1 MNLQK
6 WIVNRGITFKFMAVS
21 MTAIILVVLAVLGS
35 AFPYVASL
43 REKFVVGAAVF
54 LLIIFLVLVTAFNC
68 IVIRPMK
75 RVVSDMALIA
85 EGKGD
90 FSQRVSID
98 SSDEFG
104 QFAGGFNRVI
114 EKMHETVNG
123 IAATLAEVSEL
134 SVSVR
139 SAAMTV
145 RGTVSDQC
153 GEIDDISSSL
163 EELNR
168 SIKIIANDGDE
179 LLQSI
184 DATSSSTFEI
194 STSIREVANT
204 TDTLDATAD
213 TIHSAVNQIASSL
226 KQVTANL
233 VLLAE
238 LTASASS
245 SAAKVSSAIKDIS
258 GHAQDQAGIARD
270 VKEAADTAGLEA
282 LNSTKQG
289 MEKIRQEVFT
299 TNDAI
304 ESLSSKSDQIGKI
317 VGVIGNV
324 AEETNLLA
332 LNAAILAAQ
341 AGENGKAFGVIAEK
355 IRGLAKRS
363 AESTNDISEII
374 NQVQQDIDLAG
385 KAVKR
390 SISEVDCGV
399 HLSSEAE
406 KVLKDII
413 VKAETSLDM
422 ALQVGS
428 SVVEQSKSVELNAS
442 AIQNFKKMSEDIKKA
457 VTRQSNAAEEIVR
470 GVKELR
476 ECTGFVKQSLAEQS
490 KESENIAEVV
500 QSLFSR
506 AQIIAQGIKAQCS
519 VTENMFDSIVT
530 VKQKVDLTL
539 SASDDLAPATEG
551 LTRQASIIH
560 DSCEDFKTGEECN
573 TVLA

>member
-1 MNLQK
+1 MSLQK
-6 WIVNRGITFKFMAVS
+6 WRVTRGITFKFVTVS
-21 MTAIILVVLAVLGS
+21 MTTIILAAIAILIIALPRLT
-35 AFPYVASL
+35 AI
-43 REKFVVGAAVF
+43 REQVMLGAAVF
-54 LLIIFLVLVTAFNC
+54 LLITVLVITVAFHR
-68 IVIRPMK
+68 IVISPMET
-75 RVVSDMALIA
+75 VMSEMAFIA
-85 EGKGD
+85 EGNGGG
-90 FSQRVSID
+90 FPRRLSID
-98 SSDEFG
+98 SGDEFG
-104 QFAGGFNRVI
+104 QLAGCFNGII
-114 EKMHETVNG
+114 EEMHESVVSV
-123 IAATLAEVSEL
+123 AATLDEL
-134 SVSVR
+134 SAVSASVKR
-139 SAAMTV
+139 AALTV
-145 RGTVSDQC
+145 QGTVLNQC
-153 GEIDDISSSL
+153 GSIDDISSSIG
-163 EELNR
+163 ELNR
-168 SIKIIANDGDE
+168 SITNIAGDAKE
-179 LLQSI
+179 LLHST
-184 DATSSSTFEI
+184 DATSSSTLEI
-194 STSIREVANT
+194 STSIREVAHT
-204 TDTLDATAD
+204 TDALDATAD
-213 TIHSAVNQIASSL
+213 TIHSAVNQIANSL

-238 LTASASS
+238 LTSSASS
-245 SAAKVSSAIKDIS
+245 SAARVNGAIKDITA
-258 GHAQDQAGIARD
+258 HAQDQAGIARD

-282 LNSTKQG
+282 VNSTKQG

-341 AGENGKAFGVIAEK
+341 SGENGKAFGVIAEK

-363 AESTNDISEII
+363 AESTKDIGEII
-374 NQVQQDIDLAG
+374 NQVQQDIDMAG

-390 SISEVDCGV
+390 SISEVDSGV

-413 VKAETSLDM
+413 IKAETSLDM

-457 VTRQSNAAEEIVR
+457 VTRQSQAAEEIVR

-490 KESENIAEVV
+490 RESENIAEVV

-506 AQIIAQGIKAQCS
+506 AQIIAQGTKEQCK
-519 VTENMFDSIVT
+519 VAEDIVVSIIA
-530 VKQKVDLTL
+530 VKQKADQTL
-539 SASDDLAPATEG
+539 SASDDLDAVTEG
-551 LTRQASIIH
+551 LNRQTSIVH
-560 DSCEDFKTGEECN
+560 DRLEQFKTG
-573 TVLA
+573 